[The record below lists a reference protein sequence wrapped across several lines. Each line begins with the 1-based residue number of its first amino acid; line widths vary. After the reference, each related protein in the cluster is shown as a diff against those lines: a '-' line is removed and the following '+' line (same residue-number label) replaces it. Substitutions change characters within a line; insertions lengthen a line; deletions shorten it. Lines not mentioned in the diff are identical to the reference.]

1 LTSINKAINTPASG
15 GFDNFCASPIPAI
28 LSLDMLFTTFLYE
41 AASDLISDGFDKLKL
56 SLGVSE
62 LI

>member
-1 LTSINKAINTPASG
+1 
-15 GFDNFCASPIPAI
+15 
-28 LSLDMLFTTFLYE
+28 MLFTTFLYE

>member
-1 LTSINKAINTPASG
+1 
-15 GFDNFCASPIPAI
+15 
-28 LSLDMLFTTFLYE
+28 MLFTTFLYE
-41 AASDLISDGFDKLKL
+41 AASDLISDGLDKLKL